1 MKAIL
6 AGHYSSQAI
15 CSTIKGKEYQGQ
27 SNVASTAFFDVKFLN
42 EWISGDAYN
51 FNKWNKVYSNTKLN
65 KIQEEDPGN
74 IADFLDA

>member
-15 CSTIKGKEYQGQ
+15 FTTIKGKEQQG
-27 SNVASTAFFDVKFLN
+27 SGTNIAILGNSSPFFDVKFLN

-51 FNKWNKVYSNTKLN
+51 FNQWNKVYIKSYQKLKQDQEKV
-65 KIQEEDPGN
+65 KI
-74 IADFLDA
+74 